1 MPRITNSSEI
11 KMVFQKFVLRL
22 GGRFGFIL
30 FGRGILFL
38 FLNFH
43 EYNGKLFKGDFF
55 FLKRK
60 PFYISDSNLE
70 NYTTPS
76 ILRRTELSSCES
88 VVLIDR

>member
-55 FLKRK
+55 FKEN
-60 PFYISDSNLE
+60 PF
-70 NYTTPS
+70 
-76 ILRRTELSSCES
+76 ILVILTLRITLHLPYSEQS
-88 VVLIDR
+88 